1 MTQPP
6 YVSLRLSARL
16 TIATH
21 ILDWWVALL
30 CLINAVA
37 LGTGLA
43 VALLQ
48 EGNSMGW
55 ALLIAFIAGSMLH
68 GVIVIAALGIAA
80 SEAER
85 YE

>member
-6 YVSLRLSARL
+6 YASLRLSAHL

-37 LGTGLA
+37 LG
-43 VALLQ
+43 
-48 EGNSMGW
+48 
-55 ALLIAFIAGSMLH
+55 
-68 GVIVIAALGIAA
+68 IAA

-85 YE
+85 YG